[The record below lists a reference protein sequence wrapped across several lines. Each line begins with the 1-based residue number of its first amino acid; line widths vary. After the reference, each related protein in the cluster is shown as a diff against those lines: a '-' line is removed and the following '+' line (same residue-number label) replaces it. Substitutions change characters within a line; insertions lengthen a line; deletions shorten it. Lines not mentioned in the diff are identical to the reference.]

1 LKNFLQSIFILATFT
16 AVLFYLSYLGV
27 KFDKFGSSPVPT
39 GFAITPDTK
48 IDPNSELA
56 KYVTQEEVDDFAF
69 RYWDIDEYDENNA
82 TLNALRNLLRLKDTD
97 KILNFMK
104 RNGLSADVKMK
115 ANTTPLMYAS
125 FYDDETTAKRLME
138 MGADARAKDNY
149 KLSPLA
155 YAIENNSTKTAKLL
169 LDSGVRLEEAERIQ
183 SYLDYALYD
192 FIDSIVIDK
201 DDIHI
206 NFDFPDTD
214 SKGAS
219 DPFAYVIANNLLEI
233 SKMFFELGYKPECTF
248 KAQRN
253 EEFDCFGILAYI
265 PNYEPMLNLLLD
277 NNVSG
282 QPTSEEL
289 KEAYKKCHDK
299 VRVFTAAKE
308 RYIYKMNKGRD
319 EEAEEKIK
327 KKYDKY
333 KYAHYSLLYEDGL
346 LQYKPKLPDPEQIK
360 KFDDTINFYAKH
372 CLDENATFKD
382 TESFVK
388 WANEEERR
396 ENVLRFL
403 EAHKNNPAKVIYI
416 DANISSQDKE
426 KLISNKLIQKLRSKN
441 AAER

>member
-1 LKNFLQSIFILATFT
+1 MKKFALGFTALFLVVFVNFLYEKLSRPTHFT
-16 AVLFYLSYLGV
+16 V
-27 KFDKFGSSPVPT
+27 
-39 GFAITPDTK
+39 TPDTK

-56 KYVTQEEVDDFAF
+56 KYVTQEEIDDFGF
-69 RYWDIDEYDENNA
+69 RYWDIDEYEENNA

-97 KILNFMK
+97 KILNFMT

-138 MGADARAKDNY
+138 MGADAHAKDNY

-155 YAIENNSTKTAKLL
+155 YAIENNSTKTVKLL
-169 LDSGVRLEEAERIQ
+169 LDSGVRLEGAGRIQ
-183 SYLDYALYD
+183 LYLDYALYD

-233 SKMFFELGYKPECTF
+233 SKMFFELGYKPECKF
-248 KAQRN
+248 NAQRY
-253 EEFDCFGILAYI
+253 EEFDCFGRLSII

-282 QPTSEEL
+282 QPTKEEL
-289 KEAYKKCHDK
+289 KKAYEECYDNVKYY
-299 VRVFTAAKE
+299 TKE
-308 RYIYKMNKGRD
+308 KENYIYKMNQGRD

-333 KYAHYSLLYEDGL
+333 KYAPYSLLYEDGL
-346 LQYKPKLPDPEQIK
+346 LQYKPKPPNPEQVK
-360 KFDDTINFYAKH
+360 RFDDTINFYSKH

-388 WANEEERR
+388 WANEEKRR

-403 EAHKNNPAKVIYI
+403 RAHKNNPAKVIYI
-416 DANISSQDKE
+416 GADISSQDKE
-426 KLISNKLIQKLRSKN
+426 NLISNKLIQKLRSKD
-441 AAER
+441 AAERR

>member
-1 LKNFLQSIFILATFT
+1 MKKFALGFAALFLAVFVNFLYEKLSRPTHFT
-16 AVLFYLSYLGV
+16 V
-27 KFDKFGSSPVPT
+27 
-39 GFAITPDTK
+39 TPDTK

-56 KYVTQEEVDDFAF
+56 KYVTQEEIDDFGF
-69 RYWDIDEYDENNA
+69 RYWDIDEYEENNA

-97 KILNFMK
+97 KILNFMT

-138 MGADARAKDNY
+138 MGADAHAKDNY

-155 YAIENNSTKTAKLL
+155 YAIENNSTKTVKLL
-169 LDSGVRLEEAERIQ
+169 LDSGVKFSNKEKIQRYLKAPQNDRIK
-183 SYLDYALYD
+183 SLT
-192 FIDSIVIDK
+192 IDGDNIFVEYEVK
-201 DDIHI
+201 YGQK
-206 NFDFPDTD
+206 NEG
-214 SKGAS
+214 SKGWIL
-219 DPFAYVIANNLLEI
+219 PFDYITFGNFTEMLQILF
-233 SKMFFELGYKPECTF
+233 SMGYFDENGNYF
-248 KAQRN
+248 KDM
-253 EEFDCFGILAYI
+253 EYM

-289 KEAYKKCHDK
+289 KEAYKKCYIRHKWAVEDK
-299 VRVFTAAKE
+299 EK
-308 RYIYKMNKGRD
+308 YIYKMNQGRD

-333 KYAHYSLLYEDGL
+333 KYAPYSLLYEDGL
-346 LQYKPKLPDPEQIK
+346 LQYKPKPPNPEQIK
-360 KFDDTINFYAKH
+360 RFDDTINFYSKH

-382 TESFVK
+382 TKSFVK
-388 WANEEERR
+388 WANEEKRR

-426 KLISNKLIQKLRSKN
+426 NLISNKLIQKLRSKD

>member
-1 LKNFLQSIFILATFT
+1 MKKFALGFTALFLVVFVNFLYEKLSRPTHFT
-16 AVLFYLSYLGV
+16 V
-27 KFDKFGSSPVPT
+27 
-39 GFAITPDTK
+39 TPDTK

-56 KYVTQEEVDDFAF
+56 KYVTQEEIDDFAF
-69 RYWDIDEYDENNA
+69 RYWDIDEYEENNA
-82 TLNALRNLLRLKDTD
+82 TLSALRNLLRLKDTD
-97 KILNFMK
+97 KILNFMT

-138 MGADARAKDNY
+138 MGANAHAKDNY

-155 YAIENNSTKTAKLL
+155 YAIENNSTKTVKLL
-169 LDSGVRLEEAERIQ
+169 LDSGVRLEEVKAVQ
-183 SYLDYALYD
+183 FYLTHAVYAL
-192 FIDSIVIDK
+192 IDSIVIDK
-201 DDIHI
+201 DDVHI
-206 NFDFPDTD
+206 NYGFMDID
-214 SKGAS
+214 SKDAVE
-219 DPFAYVIANNLLEI
+219 PFHYVISNNLLEI
-233 SKMFFELGYKPECTF
+233 SKMFFELGYKPECKF
-248 KAQRN
+248 NAQRY
-253 EEFDCFGILAYI
+253 EEFDCFDRLSII

-299 VRVFTAAKE
+299 VGVFTTAKE
-308 RYIYKMNKGRD
+308 GYIYKMNQGRD
-319 EEAEEKIK
+319 EESEKKIK

-333 KYAHYSLLYEDGL
+333 KYAPYSLLYEDGL
-346 LQYKPKLPDPEQIK
+346 LQYKPKPPNLEQIK
-360 KFDDTINFYAKH
+360 RFDDTINFYSKH

-388 WANEEERR
+388 WTNEEERR

-416 DANISSQDKE
+416 GADISSQDKE
-426 KLISNKLIQKLRSKN
+426 KLISNKLIQKLRSKD
-441 AAER
+441 AAERR

>member
-1 LKNFLQSIFILATFT
+1 
-16 AVLFYLSYLGV
+16 
-27 KFDKFGSSPVPT
+27 
-39 GFAITPDTK
+39 
-48 IDPNSELA
+48 
-56 KYVTQEEVDDFAF
+56 
-69 RYWDIDEYDENNA
+69 
-82 TLNALRNLLRLKDTD
+82 
-97 KILNFMK
+97 MK

-115 ANTTPLMYAS
+115 ADTTPLMYSS
-125 FYDDETTAKRLME
+125 FYGDEATAKRLME
-138 MGADARAKDNY
+138 MGADAHARDNY

-169 LDSGVRLEEAERIQ
+169 LDSGVRLEEARRIQ

-219 DPFAYVIANNLLEI
+219 DPFVYVIANNLLEI
-233 SKMFFELGYKPECTF
+233 SKMFFELRYKPECKF
-248 KAQRN
+248 KAQRY
-253 EEFDCFGILAYI
+253 EEFDCFDRLSII

-299 VRVFTAAKE
+299 VGVFTAAKE
-308 RYIYKMNKGRD
+308 GYIYKMNKGRD
-319 EEAEEKIK
+319 EEGEARLRKN
-327 KKYDKY
+327 DKY
-333 KYAHYSLLYEDGL
+333 RHLCTECLYHEGL
-346 LQYKPKLPDPEQIK
+346 LKYKPKPPDPEQIK
-360 KFDDTINFYAKH
+360 RFDDTINFYSKH

-388 WANEEERR
+388 WANEEKRR

-416 DANISSQDKE
+416 GADISSQDKE
-426 KLISNKLIQKLRSKN
+426 KLISNKLIQKLRSKD

>member
-1 LKNFLQSIFILATFT
+1 MKKFALAFTALFLAVFVNFLYEKLSRPTHFT
-16 AVLFYLSYLGV
+16 V
-27 KFDKFGSSPVPT
+27 
-39 GFAITPDTK
+39 TPDTK

-69 RYWDIDEYDENNA
+69 RYWDIDEYEENNA
-82 TLNALRNLLRLKDTD
+82 TLSALRNLLRLKDTD

-115 ANTTPLMYAS
+115 AGTTPLMYSS

-138 MGADARAKDNY
+138 MGADAHAKDNY

-155 YAIENNSTKTAKLL
+155 YAIENNSTKTVKLL
-169 LDSGVRLEEAERIQ
+169 LDSGVRLEEAGRIQ
-183 SYLDYALYD
+183 LYLDYALYD

-253 EEFDCFGILAYI
+253 EEFDCFGILAHI

-289 KEAYKKCHDK
+289 KEVYKKCYIRHKWAVEDK
-299 VRVFTAAKE
+299 EK
-308 RYIYKMNKGRD
+308 YIYKMNQGRD

-333 KYAHYSLLYEDGL
+333 KYAPYSLLYEDGL
-346 LQYKPKLPDPEQIK
+346 LQYKPKPIDPKMIEE
-360 KFDDTINFYAKH
+360 FDKEIDYYKQH
-372 CLDENATFKD
+372 CSDENSTFKD

-388 WANEEERR
+388 WANEEKRR

-416 DANISSQDKE
+416 DADISSQDKE
-426 KLISNKLIQKLRSKN
+426 KLISNKLIQKRRSKD
-441 AAER
+441 ATER

>member
-1 LKNFLQSIFILATFT
+1 MK
-16 AVLFYLSYLGV
+16 
-27 KFDKFGSSPVPT
+27 KFAL
-39 GFAITPDTK
+39 GFAALFLAVFVNFIYEKLSRPTHFTVTPDTK

-56 KYVTQEEVDDFAF
+56 KYVTQEEIDDFAF
-69 RYWDIDEYDENNA
+69 RYWDIDEYEENNA

-97 KILNFMK
+97 KILNFMT

-138 MGADARAKDNY
+138 MSADAHAKDNY

-155 YAIENNSTKTAKLL
+155 YAIENNSTKTVKLL
-169 LDSGVRLEEAERIQ
+169 LDSGVRLEGAGRIQ
-183 SYLDYALYD
+183 LYLDYALYD

-253 EEFDCFGILAYI
+253 EEFDCFGILAHI

-282 QPTSEEL
+282 QPTKEEL
-289 KEAYKKCHDK
+289 KEAYKKCHDTYLWYK
-299 VRVFTAAKE
+299 IRWIDGENINKKRPFYVDMPIKNLEKYCTEPDGTFQDVR
-308 RYIYKMNKGRD
+308 
-319 EEAEEKIK
+319 
-327 KKYDKY
+327 
-333 KYAHYSLLYEDGL
+333 
-346 LQYKPKLPDPEQIK
+346 
-360 KFDDTINFYAKH
+360 
-372 CLDENATFKD
+372 TFM
-382 TESFVK
+382 S
-388 WANEEERR
+388 WANEQKKMDAIIRIGDTD
-396 ENVLRFL
+396 
-403 EAHKNNPAKVIYI
+403 KVIYI
-416 DANISSQDKE
+416 GADISSQDKE
-426 KLISNKLIQKLRSKN
+426 KLISNKLIQKRRSKD
-441 AAER
+441 AAERR